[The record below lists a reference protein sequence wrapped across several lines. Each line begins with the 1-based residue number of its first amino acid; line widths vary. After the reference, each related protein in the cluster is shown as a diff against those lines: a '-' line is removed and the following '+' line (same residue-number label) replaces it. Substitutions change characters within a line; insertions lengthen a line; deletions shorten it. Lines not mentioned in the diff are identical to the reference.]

1 MQWIVIKNVGS
12 FHCHIYGEG
21 KEVLIAF
28 HGYGMDGKQ
37 FNKLKQSIAGNY
49 TVVGIDFFFHGKSQI
64 FNDSIKYLRKGFP
77 AWALKELILKILA
90 YLQASS
96 FSIACYSM
104 GTRLGFQAVELFTEK
119 IKKLYLIVPEG
130 LFKHNL
136 IDLLGKHYI
145 INTVFKWMTYD
156 SMILYHLIRAADYLN
171 LLDKELSKIAQN
183 ELNTILK
190 RKNLYSTI
198 TYIGNTPIHLQNV
211 IEIINKNNILITL
224 IFGGHDRLF
233 PEKSAFTFVQKLD
246 KKNSI
251 IVNDGHWISPTLLD
265 NILKNTELYDHSC
278 AKQHHSLPVR

>member
-1 MQWIVIKNVGS
+1 MQRIVIKNVGS

-37 FNKLKQSIAGNY
+37 FDMLKESIACNY
-49 TVVGIDFFFHGKSQI
+49 KVVGIDFFFHGKSKI
-64 FNDSIKYLRKGFP
+64 FNDRIKYLRKGFP
-77 AWALKELILKILA
+77 AWALKELISTITA
-90 YLQASS
+90 YLQVSS

-130 LFKHNL
+130 LFKHNI
-136 IDLLGKHYI
+136 IDLLGKYHI
-145 INTVFKWMTYD
+145 LNTVFKWMTYD

-183 ELNTILK
+183 ELNTIPK

-211 IEIINKNNILITL
+211 IDIINKHNILITM
-224 IFGGHDRLF
+224 IFGGRDRLF

-251 IVNDGHWISPTLLD
+251 VVNDGHWINPTLLD
-265 NILKNTELYDHSC
+265 STLKNTGFHDHSNTT
-278 AKQHHSLPVR
+278 QHHSLPVR